1 MVDLLRQMLDPFQPW
16 ERVRYPRD
24 IGFALTINLAQL
36 VFVVL
41 IVQAALRPIDR
52 VF

>member
-16 ERVRYPRD
+16 QRARYPRD
-24 IGFALTINLAQL
+24 YGYALTINLAQL
-36 VFVVL
+36 VIVVL
-41 IVQAALRPIDR
+41 IVQAALRLIDR